1 MILQAEQGQAL
12 SCYLVVLESR
22 WLVYLLHDSITK
34 QTKDTGYA
42 LAPLPDLAAR
52 GDQGGEALST
62 RSPPAMLVPSPSA
75 CSGDGGEGGS
85 GLSAL

>member
-1 MILQAEQGQAL
+1 MIFAMILQAEQGQAL

-42 LAPLPDLAAR
+42 LAPLP
-52 GDQGGEALST
+52 T
-62 RSPPAMLVPSPSA
+62 
-75 CSGDGGEGGS
+75 
-85 GLSAL
+85 